1 MNATKADEIFNSMKD
16 KIAKEMFPNQKVTD
30 DVIKAQIAKGWMSE
44 KDKCVCLLC
53 KSRFASNVEDAKKN
67 SECCFCGNQFS
78 F

>member
-44 KDKCVCLLC
+44 KDKFKCLLC